1 MSQQDLQLLA
11 NIHNA
16 LMQVETKGES
26 SIILGQCLVSLK
38 NFIEEKMAAKTEEDD
53 G

>member
-1 MSQQDLQLLA
+1 MSQQDLQFLA

-38 NFIEEKMAAKTEEDD
+38 NFIEEKMTAKTEEDD